1 MARHPP
7 GEGLSLQPREV
18 AAGAARLSVAVRG
31 AGRPVLAVPSQGRS
45 VADFDDLADRLVAAG
60 FKVILAE
67 PRGVGPSRG
76 PADGVTMHDLAA
88 DAAAV
93 IEACGDGPAD
103 VIGHAFGNR
112 VARMLASDR
121 PDLVRRVVLL
131 AAGGMAP
138 VPDDVMRAF
147 ELCFQVERG
156 DAERLPAI
164 ATVFFAAGNDPSV
177 WLGGWWP
184 EARVLQTAANAA
196 TPVADWWDAGS
207 APLLVVQGLADR
219 MAPPANGRM
228 LKDSLGE
235 RVTLVELENA
245 SHALLPERPDAIAR
259 AVIGFLAASPP
270 TGAE

>member
-1 MARHPP
+1 
-7 GEGLSLQPREV
+7 
-18 AAGAARLSVAVRG
+18 
-31 AGRPVLAVPSQGRS
+31 
-45 VADFDDLADRLVAAG
+45 
-60 FKVILAE
+60 
-67 PRGVGPSRG
+67 
-76 PADGVTMHDLAA
+76 
-88 DAAAV
+88 
-93 IEACGDGPAD
+93 
-103 VIGHAFGNR
+103 
-112 VARMLASDR
+112 
-121 PDLVRRVVLL
+121 
-131 AAGGMAP
+131 MAP
-138 VPDDVMRAF
+138 VPDEVMRGF

-184 EARVLQTAANAA
+184 EASVLQTAANAA

-270 TGAE
+270 TGAG